1 MSVTLISGETINP
14 EIPAEKPKSVL
25 PATSVQPSVS
35 DSLSETKSDIPVSR
49 TPESKKQS
57 SISVTFASGETI
69 TKRTQPTATDDSSD
83 QTINTQHSVKSS
95 DSSISPDNDKKVNP
109 EIADEN
115 PKSTT
120 STSSEHTPAFN
131 GLSTPQSN
139 ISANPVSETK
149 KQESIS
155 VTSISEETIINQ
167 TQPTTIDDHLN
178 QNVNAVHSPIPP
190 ESEKPD
196 NSQEKNIVNNQ
207 AIANG
212 SSRPRER
219 VKNSA
224 EGHVISEPVSD
235 SSDDPDAHTP
245 HLSEIGAGVALLGG
259 AVAVGGVIAGSTA
272 VTAIGVT
279 AVVVGGTCY
288 LLEGK

>member
-1 MSVTLISGETINP
+1 M
-14 EIPAEKPKSVL
+14 
-25 PATSVQPSVS
+25 
-35 DSLSETKSDIPVSR
+35 
-49 TPESKKQS
+49 
-57 SISVTFASGETI
+57 
-69 TKRTQPTATDDSSD
+69 PTASE
-83 QTINTQHSVKSS
+83 KSPVF
-95 DSSISPDNDKKVNP
+95 D
-109 EIADEN
+109 
-115 PKSTT
+115 
-120 STSSEHTPAFN
+120 

-139 ISANPVSETK
+139 VSANSASETK
-149 KQESIS
+149 KQESII

-167 TQPTTIDDHLN
+167 TQPSTINDHLD
-178 QNVNAVHSPIPP
+178 QNDNTQQLVNTVHSPIPP

-235 SSDDPDAHTP
+235 SSDDPDAHP
-245 HLSEIGAGVALLGG
+245 SHLSEIGAGVALLGG

-279 AVVVGGTCY
+279 AVVVGGTCC

>member
-1 MSVTLISGETINP
+1 MSVTFASGETIKP
-14 EIPAEKPKSVL
+14 KIPAEKPKSTVS
-25 PATSVQPSVS
+25 ASSVKPS
-35 DSLSETKSDIPVSR
+35 DSESLSTPQSDIPVSVI
-49 TPESKKQS
+49 PENTKKS

-69 TKRTQPTATDDSSD
+69 TKRTQPTTIDD
-83 QTINTQHSVKSS
+83 SS
-95 DSSISPDNDKKVNP
+95 DSSISPDIDKKDNP
-109 EIADEN
+109 EITGEN
-115 PKSTT
+115 PENTAP
-120 STSSEHTPAFN
+120 TSSEKSPVFD

-139 ISANPVSETK
+139 VSANSAPETK
-149 KQESIS
+149 KQESII

-167 TQPTTIDDHLN
+167 TQPTTTKDHLD
-178 QNVNAVHSPIPP
+178 QNDNTQQLVNTVHSPIPP

-219 VKNSA
+219 VKSSA

-235 SSDDPDAHTP
+235 SSDDPDAHP
-245 HLSEIGAGVALLGG
+245 SHLSEIGAGVALLGG

-279 AVVVGGTCY
+279 AVVVGGTCC

>member
-1 MSVTLISGETINP
+1 MPASSV
-14 EIPAEKPKSVL
+14 KPSD
-25 PATSVQPSVS
+25 S
-35 DSLSETKSDIPVSR
+35 DSLSTPQSDIPVSV
-49 TPESKKQS
+49 TPENTKQS
-57 SISVTFASGETI
+57 SISVTFVSGETI
-69 TKRTQPTATDDSSD
+69 TKRTQPTTIDDSSD
-83 QTINTQHSVKSS
+83 LTLNTQQSVDSS
-95 DSSISPDNDKKVNP
+95 DSSISPDIDKKDNP
-109 EIADEN
+109 EIAVEN
-115 PKSTT
+115 PKNTAPT
-120 STSSEHTPAFN
+120 ASEKSPVFD

-139 ISANPVSETK
+139 VSANSASETK
-149 KQESIS
+149 KQESII

-167 TQPTTIDDHLN
+167 TQPSTINDHLD
-178 QNVNAVHSPIPP
+178 QNDNTQQLVNTVHSPIPP

-235 SSDDPDAHTP
+235 SSDDPDAHP
-245 HLSEIGAGVALLGG
+245 SHLSEIGAGVALLGG

-279 AVVVGGTCY
+279 AVVVGGTCC